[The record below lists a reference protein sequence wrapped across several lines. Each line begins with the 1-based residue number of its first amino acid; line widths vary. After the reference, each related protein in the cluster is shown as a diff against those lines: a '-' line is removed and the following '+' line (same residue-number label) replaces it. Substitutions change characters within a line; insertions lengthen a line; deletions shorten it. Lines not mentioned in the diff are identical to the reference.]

1 MRTIQQVAVLGAGTM
16 GSRIAAHF
24 ANAGVRV
31 LLLDLVA
38 EGESDRSALARRGLE
53 AARKSRPEA
62 FFTPSAA
69 ELVRPGNFDD
79 HLNEAG
85 AADWV
90 VEAVAEQAEIK
101 RDLLLRLQGHRKPGS
116 IVSSNTSGI
125 SLTSL
130 AQGFPPEFREHF
142 LGVHFFNPPRL
153 LHLVEVIPTPS
164 TSREVLEFV
173 SHFCDVRL
181 GKGVVRC
188 KDTPNF
194 IGNRMGAFFVSTAY
208 HLMLKEGYSVEEVDV
223 LTGPL
228 IGLPRSATFRLLD
241 IIGLDVWSKVVE
253 NVERGADAGTGAW
266 EGRFALPSLMRE
278 MIAKGWLGE
287 KAGQGFYRRVGP
299 QKQIEV
305 LDWSTGDYRAPQP
318 VSFPSV
324 EEHGKTP
331 DLGQRLQ
338 RLVQADDRA
347 GRFLWRLFCDYLRY
361 AVERIPEIAD
371 RVVEIDRAMR
381 WGYAHQLGPF
391 EWWDALGVRAVA
403 DRMRGEG
410 TPVPRAIER
419 MLAAGADLFY
429 GFAGSPPALE
439 YWDLRR
445 ERYTRLEQRPGVLVL
460 SDVRQSSGTLEHN
473 AGASLLD
480 IGDGVLCV
488 ELHGKGGLIGEP
500 QWHMLERGLARAG
513 EGFRALVIASQ
524 GEHFAAGND
533 WKWLL
538 EAIQDQNWQAIET
551 QVQRLQQLCQK
562 VKYALCPVIAAP
574 FHSTGGL
581 GSELLLHASAAQ
593 ASAELYLAMG
603 YAHIGL
609 IPVAGGWKELLLR
622 TGNPALALEWVLRA
636 QPTASAAAAMEAGWP
651 GITGVSMNPTRV
663 VGDAKAAALQVANE
677 EAPQGG
683 RLAQTG
689 SAPHPAAEES
699 WYELWLE
706 TPTAQGLNDRQKNI
720 AATLAGLYTAA
731 TRDTWDEQALLDRE
745 REAFVALCGTPAVR
759 EALEQAP
766 AGKGRRS

>member
-31 LLLDLVA
+31 LLLDLLA
-38 EGESDRSALARRGLE
+38 EGESDRSAVARRGLE

-62 FFTPSAA
+62 FFTPSAV

-101 RDLLLRLQGHRKPGS
+101 RDLLRRLQRHRKPGS
-116 IVSSNTSGI
+116 IVSSNTSG
-125 SLTSL
+125 LSL
-130 AQGFPPEFREHF
+130 ASLAEGFTPEFREHF

-153 LHLVEVIPTPS
+153 LHLVEVIPTAS

-173 SHFCDVRL
+173 GQFCDLRL

-194 IGNRMGAFFVSTAY
+194 IGNRMGAFFVSTSY
-208 HLMLKEGYSVEEVDV
+208 HLMLEEGYSVEEVDT

-253 NVERGADAGTGAW
+253 NVERGAAGTNDRT
-266 EGRFALPSLMRE
+266 RFALPPLMRE

-305 LDWSTGDYRAPQP
+305 LDRSSGEYRAPQP
-318 VSFPSV
+318 VSFLSV
-324 EEHGKTP
+324 EEHGKIP
-331 DLGQRLQ
+331 DLGQRLR

-347 GRFLWRLFCDYLRY
+347 GRFLWRLFRDYLTY

-391 EWWDALGVRAVA
+391 ELWDALGVRAVA

-410 TPVPRAIER
+410 TPVPLAIER
-419 MLAAGADLFY
+419 MLAKDADLFY
-429 GFAGSPPALE
+429 SFAGSPPALE
-439 YWDLRR
+439 YWDVHR

-460 SDVRQSSGTLEHN
+460 SDVRQSTGTVEHN
-473 AGASLLD
+473 DGASLLD

-488 ELHGKGGLIGEP
+488 ELHGKGSLIGEP
-500 QWHMLERGLARAG
+500 QVQMLERGLARVG
-513 EGFRALVIASQ
+513 EGFRAIVIASQ

-538 EAIQDQNWQAIET
+538 DAILDQNWHAIEA
-551 QVQRLQQLCQK
+551 QVQRLQQMSLK
-562 VKYALCPVIAAP
+562 VKYALGPVVAAP
-574 FHSTGGL
+574 FHSTSGL
-581 GSELLLHASAAQ
+581 GSELLLHASAVQ

-603 YAHIGL
+603 YARIGL
-609 IPVAGGWKELLLR
+609 IPLAGGWKELLLQ
-622 TGNPALALEWVLRA
+622 TGNPDLALEWVLRE
-636 QPTASAAAAMEAGWP
+636 QPTSSAAAAMEAGWP
-651 GITGVSMNPTRV
+651 GITRVTMNPARV
-663 VGDAKAAALQVANE
+663 VGDAKAAALQGGLVTR
-677 EAPQGG
+677 G
-683 RLAQTG
+683 RLA
-689 SAPHPAAEES
+689 HPASAEDAAATPG
-699 WYELWLE
+699 WYERWLE
-706 TPTAQGLNDRQKNI
+706 TPAAQGLNDRQRAI
-720 AATLAGLYTAA
+720 AAKLAEVYTAA
-731 TRDTWDEQALLDRE
+731 ARDGWDEQNLLDRE
-745 REAFVALCGTPAVR
+745 REAFLSLCGTPAVR
-759 EALEQAP
+759 EALEQAS